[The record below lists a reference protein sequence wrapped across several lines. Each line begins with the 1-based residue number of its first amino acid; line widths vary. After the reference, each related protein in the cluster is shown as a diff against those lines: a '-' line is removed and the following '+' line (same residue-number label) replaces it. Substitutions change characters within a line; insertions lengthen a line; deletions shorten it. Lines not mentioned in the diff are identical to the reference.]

1 MKADRCWANKHVNE
15 RTIGTMATQA
25 VRHLPERVR
34 EREETDVHRLE
45 NDTDGQEPD
54 RAEALDRKGR

>member
-1 MKADRCWANKHVNE
+1 
-15 RTIGTMATQA
+15 MATQA

-34 EREETDVHRLE
+34 EREETDAHRLE